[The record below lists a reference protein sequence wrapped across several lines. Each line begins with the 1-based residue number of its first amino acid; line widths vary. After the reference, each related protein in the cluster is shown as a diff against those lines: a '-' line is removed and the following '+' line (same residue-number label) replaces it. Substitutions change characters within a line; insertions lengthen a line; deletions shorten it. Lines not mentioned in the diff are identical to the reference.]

1 MVLYYS
7 LDFDLLLTPSFFIQ
21 LFDFLLVKIQ
31 YVLKNLLLK
40 VEILSIWR
48 I

>member
-7 LDFDLLLTPSFFIQ
+7 LDFDLLLTPSFFIR

-31 YVLKNLLLK
+31 YVLKYLFITK
-40 VEILSIWR
+40 G
-48 I
+48 